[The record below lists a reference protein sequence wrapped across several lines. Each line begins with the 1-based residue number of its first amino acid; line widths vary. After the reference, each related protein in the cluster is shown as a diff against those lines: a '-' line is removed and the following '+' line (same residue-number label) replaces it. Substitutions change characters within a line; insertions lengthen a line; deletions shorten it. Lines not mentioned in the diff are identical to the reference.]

1 MVVVPPTTAVPRPRV
16 ALFARHPVAPLWVV
30 AVALSIVLI
39 PAFLL
44 TGADEALDRGLQQAG
59 IPFNTDL
66 VTAARLVVAV
76 PGAAVG
82 VGLALA
88 QVASPDLA
96 LLLVAGLG
104 LGAAGLH
111 AVRRHWRPWT
121 ADLGW
126 RRGLRTW
133 GLAGAAFTAMNL
145 ANGGLA
151 WLTLRD
157 AGFTW
162 APPSAPLALLGA
174 FLVAMFLDAGALF
187 EESAWRGF
195 CLPLLQARHS
205 PVVAS
210 TVLGVLWS
218 AWHVPVK
225 FDLALAYGPGGFLAM
240 FAVLTVKFVLLSLIV
255 AYFVNRAGG
264 SIPLAVAMHGLSNDS
279 ARLGGLVDS
288 EVFAVQLR
296 TEVNFVVT
304 MAVVAAFLVWRTR
317 GRLGLG
323 PA

>member
-1 MVVVPPTTAVPRPRV
+1 MHPATGAPASRPRV
-16 ALFARHPVAPLWVV
+16 PLFARHPVASLWAV
-30 AVALSIVLI
+30 AVALEIVLI

-76 PGAAVG
+76 PGTALG
-82 VGLALA
+82 VGLAIA

-104 LGAAGLH
+104 FGAAGLH
-111 AVRRHWRPWT
+111 AVRRRWRPWA

-126 RRGLRTW
+126 RRGLRVW
-133 GLAGAAFTAMNL
+133 GLAVALFTAMNL
-145 ANGGLA
+145 ANGASA

-157 AGFTW
+157 AGFVW
-162 APPSAPLALLGA
+162 SAPSTPLAFLAA
-174 FLVAMFLDAGALF
+174 FLVAMFLDGGALF

-240 FAVLTVKFVLLSLIV
+240 FAVLTVKFVLLSLIM

-264 SIPLAVAMHGLSNDS
+264 SIPLAIAMHGLSNDS

-304 MAVVAAFLVWRTR
+304 TAVVAAFLVWRTR
-317 GRLGLG
+317 GRLGL
-323 PA
+323 PAR

>member
-1 MVVVPPTTAVPRPRV
+1 
-16 ALFARHPVAPLWVV
+16 VV
-30 AVALSIVLI
+30 AVALEIVLI
-39 PAFLL
+39 PVFLL

-76 PGAAVG
+76 PGTALG
-82 VGLALA
+82 VGLAIA

-104 LGAAGLH
+104 FGAAGLR
-111 AVRRHWRPWT
+111 AVRRRWRPWA

-126 RRGLRTW
+126 RRGLRVW
-133 GLAGAAFTAMNL
+133 GLAVALFTAMNL
-145 ANGGLA
+145 ANGALA

-157 AGFTW
+157 AGFAW
-162 APPSAPLALLGA
+162 SPPSTPSAFLAA
-174 FLVAMFLDAGALF
+174 FLVAMFLDGGALF

-195 CLPLLQARHS
+195 CLPLLQARYS

-218 AWHVPVK
+218 AWHMPVK

-240 FAVLTVKFVLLSLIV
+240 FAVLTVKFVLLSLV
-255 AYFVNRAGG
+255 MAYFVNRAGG
-264 SIPLAVAMHGLSNDS
+264 SIPLAIAMHGLSNDS
-279 ARLGGLVDS
+279 ARVGGLVDS
-288 EVFAVQLR
+288 EVFAVQLH
-296 TEVNFVVT
+296 TEANFVVT
-304 MAVVAAFLVWRTR
+304 AAVVAAFLVWGTR
-317 GRLGLG
+317 GRLGLDASADG
-323 PA
+323 SPAAGGDRTVRTRHRRA

>member
-1 MVVVPPTTAVPRPRV
+1 VVVVPPTTAVPRPRV

-111 AVRRHWRPWT
+111 AVRRRWRPWT

-255 AYFVNRAGG
+255 AYFVNRVGG